1 MEDKPE
7 EELEPLFDYSRVQPT
22 ANFIS
27 LDDDGSDCEH
37 VFKFSPKRRKKLV
50 SDESDEK
57 KVEVKSVIDLDD
69 NEDDWL
75 LPPPPVVSKS
85 NAELENSTI
94 KQLRLKKQELASFAL
109 SAGEVL
115 EAVEDSA
122 KKELSSSGTDAKT
135 EQPPKVC
142 DERAKIII
150 SIQDKDGAKQ
160 FKVYVD
166 EKFEKF
172 FKQYADKVK
181 REIQSLAFCFDGDKI
196 NPAETPASLGME
208 DDDIIEVYTA
218 DSARLC
224 LCCDS
229 KVHSAN
235 SLSSAHYRAL
245 LCEACGKAPASV
257 NCLDHPLFMCA
268 NCDINL
274 HTDEEKTTQHQKRVM
289 TNYYGCPSA
298 KDFAEL
304 WGYDFNQLHS
314 NDNFDISSPQGLSL
328 GGSNTSTVYGSSSIP
343 PPVCGAKFNL
353 GSTNLNRKVFSNNLL
368 LQDTRFVLQQ
378 ILNLDKLQ
386 YAERNNVRTD
396 LYTVGNNT
404 QGHPCDDLVH
414 NRPYLQGLGIDLQ
427 QDSGSMNHQEVHG
440 PFTFP
445 FSQLEHLT
453 STSSVG
459 IAFQGDPSSQLWSQ
473 NMQDLGICEEIDC
486 REFHDDLGIP
496 DVDLTFQNYED
507 LFGEDHQTRDN
518 LAVEISP
525 TQPR

>member
-1 MEDKPE
+1 ME
-7 EELEPLFDYSRVQPT
+7 R
-22 ANFIS
+22 I
-27 LDDDGSDCEH
+27 CEYCC
-37 VFKFSPKRRKKLV
+37 
-50 SDESDEK
+50 ESK
-57 KVEVKSVIDLDD
+57 
-69 NEDDWL
+69 
-75 LPPPPVVSKS
+75 PVVYC
-85 NAELENSTI
+85 
-94 KQLRLKKQELASFAL
+94 Q
-109 SAGEVL
+109 
-115 EAVEDSA
+115 
-122 KKELSSSGTDAKT
+122 
-135 EQPPKVC
+135 
-142 DERAKIII
+142 
-150 SIQDKDGAKQ
+150 
-160 FKVYVD
+160 
-166 EKFEKF
+166 
-172 FKQYADKVK
+172 
-181 REIQSLAFCFDGDKI
+181 
-196 NPAETPASLGME
+196 
-208 DDDIIEVYTA
+208 A

-274 HTDEEKTTQHQKRVM
+274 HTDEEKTIQHQKRVM

-304 WGYDFNQLHS
+304 WGYDFNQLHN
-314 NDNFDISSPQGLSL
+314 NDNFDICSSQGLALS
-328 GGSNTSTVYGSSSIP
+328 GSNTSTAYSSIP
-343 PPVCGAKFNL
+343 PPVCGAKFNS
-353 GSTNLNRKVFSNNLL
+353 GSPNLNCKVFNNNRL

-386 YAERNNVRTD
+386 YAERNNVRTA
-396 LYTVGNNT
+396 LYTGGNNS
-404 QGHPCDDLVH
+404 QGHPCDVLVH
-414 NRPYLQGLGIDLQ
+414 NRPYLQGLGNDLQ
-427 QDSGSMNHQEVHG
+427 QDSGSMNHHEIHG
-440 PFTFP
+440 PSFTFP

-453 STSSVG
+453 TTSSVG